1 MEDKGIG
8 RPSTYA
14 TIITVIQTRKYVEK
28 NQSKALYP
36 TLLGKTVCKQLVSQ
50 FPNIMDY
57 QFTAGMEEK
66 LDKIAE
72 KQAIWNV
79 VLEDFYNPFIENV
92 NSVMKT
98 AQKVNIETKIKCPNC
113 GRPMLLRTSKTGSQF
128 LGCSGYPDCKTTMSL
143 NVMQE
148 IEDEENGETQEKPK
162 EVCEEKCEEC
172 GSEMIFKLGPY
183 GKYMECTNPECK
195 HRKPYRKST
204 GVTCPK
210 CGKGTIVERKSKRG
224 TVFYGCDKYPECDFV
239 LWNEPTGEKC
249 PTCGSLLV
257 KKVLK
262 KGDVICCSNPKCG
275 YKKEPEQSEQTSTEV

>member
-1 MEDKGIG
+1 
-8 RPSTYA
+8 
-14 TIITVIQTRKYVEK
+14 
-28 NQSKALYP
+28 
-36 TLLGKTVCKQLVSQ
+36 
-50 FPNIMDY
+50 
-57 QFTAGMEEK
+57 MEEK

-210 CGKGTIVERKSKRG
+210 CGKGTIVERKSKEEQFSMVATNIRNAILYFG
-224 TVFYGCDKYPECDFV
+224 MNQ
-239 LWNEPTGEKC
+239 LEKNVQ
-249 PTCGSLLV
+249 LA
-257 KKVLK
+257 
-262 KGDVICCSNPKCG
+262 
-275 YKKEPEQSEQTSTEV
+275 EAF